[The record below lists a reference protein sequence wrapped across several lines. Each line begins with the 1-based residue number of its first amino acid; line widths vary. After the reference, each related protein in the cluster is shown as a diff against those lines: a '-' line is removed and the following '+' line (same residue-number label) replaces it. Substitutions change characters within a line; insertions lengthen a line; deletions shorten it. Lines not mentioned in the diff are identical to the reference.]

1 MQEKRLRSLGL
12 EGPLEKEREIH
23 SSILAWEIPWTKAG
37 YSPWVCKRIRHNL
50 ATNTTT
56 CGRQRPDGL
65 RNIMM
70 KTDTSQG
77 SRVSMRVARA
87 SASLLS
93 SHGRVPGTSPGS
105 SRVFEGETA

>member
-37 YSPWVCKRIRHNL
+37 YSPWGCKRIRHNL

-70 KTDTSQG
+70 KTDTSFSHQ
-77 SRVSMRVARA
+77 RA
-87 SASLLS
+87 PLDFE
-93 SHGRVPGTSPGS
+93 SPREMCEIHIHHIS
-105 SRVFEGETA
+105 